1 MLPFVDSLKREN
13 MAEHSEK
20 HNELRWYQQIAFVLL
35 WGICRFFGF
44 APRWVRYYLLRPF
57 VIAVLRLL
65 RYRRKV
71 IIENLT
77 NSFPEKSKDE
87 ILAIMRKY
95 YASLGEI
102 IANIICLASA
112 DPKRD
117 ADVITWED
125 APGHIAENK
134 GRDWIAMA
142 SHYGCWEYYPLWSWV
157 DHDGRFLCVYHPLKS
172 PVFEKLFRRMRQY
185 TPNVEL
191 VPMANTLRQYLR
203 IRSSEYST
211 ALGLISDQS
220 PQLTADSQW
229 YDFLNQKTTFISG
242 GERLALRFGLPVY
255 FCDVIRR
262 SVGCYHVSF
271 IPIYDGVESV
281 EEGEITRRYVEL
293 LEKMIRRSPE
303 LWMWSHKR
311 WKYTPEKQALM
322 FDKSTLK

>member
-1 MLPFVDSLKREN
+1 MSTNSNNNDKLRWHQRVILEVLWATCCTIGFMPRWFRYGIFKPFV
-13 MAEHSEK
+13 
-20 HNELRWYQQIAFVLL
+20 Y
-35 WGICRFFGF
+35 
-44 APRWVRYYLLRPF
+44 
-57 VIAVLRLL
+57 AVVRLL
-65 RYRRKV
+65 RYRRKIV
-71 IIENLT
+71 YRNIRL
-77 NSFPEKSKDE
+77 SFPEKSEKE
-87 ILAIMRKY
+87 IKHIVNGSYSTLAEVIVDT
-95 YASLGEI
+95 
-102 IANIICLASA
+102 ICLAGA
-112 DPKRD
+112 KRRGD
-117 ADVITWED
+117 LNHVTWINRDEHM
-125 APGHIAENK
+125 ARTA

-211 ALGLISDQS
+211 VLGLISDQS

-255 FCDVIRR
+255 FCDVTRR

-322 FDKSTLK
+322 FGKSTLK